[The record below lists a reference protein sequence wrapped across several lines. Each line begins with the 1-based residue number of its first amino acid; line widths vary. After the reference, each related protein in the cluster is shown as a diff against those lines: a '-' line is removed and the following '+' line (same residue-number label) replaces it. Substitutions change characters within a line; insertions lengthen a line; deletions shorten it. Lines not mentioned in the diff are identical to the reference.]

1 MTGQI
6 EPIFLSISDGPT
18 DTVDYRNKQLIGYIM
33 VLTLDGSPEVV
44 AQAIWE
50 IIFSEKKIRFVTA
63 LDLKIYP
70 KQITNSRSLHTGA
83 TTSEL
88 PSNVSTM
95 M

>member
-1 MTGQI
+1 MTGQL

-63 LDLKIYP
+63 LDHALH
-70 KQITNSRSLHTGA
+70 RSNNKDCSFRAHLFL
-83 TTSEL
+83 SYNL
-88 PSNVSTM
+88 L
-95 M
+95 